1 MSSELEQRFV
11 DVIVAL
17 GEGEVVSYGDIAEV
31 AGAPGRARAVGHLLA
46 THDGADGVEL
56 PWWRVVTS
64 NGRLVPGHEREQR
77 KLLLAEGVSVR
88 DGRVVGAPAGRF
100 RRSPGRP

>member
-1 MSSELEQRFV
+1 MSELERRFV

-17 GEGEVVSYGDIAEV
+17 GDGEVVSYGDIAEV

-46 THDGADGVEL
+46 THDGASGVEL

-77 KLLLAEGVSVR
+77 RLLLAEGVIVR
-88 DGRVVGAPAGRF
+88 DGRVVDAPAGRF
-100 RRSPGRP
+100 RRSPARP